1 MAFPRYAIYFT
12 PPPSSPL
19 ARFGAGILGYDCFE
33 RADVP
38 HLEAAGFN
46 GKTFARITADPR
58 KYGFH
63 ATLVAPFHVERA
75 TEADLLAAMGEFAQ
89 QNLPVDI
96 GPLAVDSIG
105 AFIALKPETKVPKV
119 DKLAAS
125 LVECFDPYRASLSE
139 ADRVRRMT
147 AHLSS
152 RQRELLGRWGYP
164 FVFDQFR
171 FHMTLTN
178 ALQAAELPA
187 VKSALA
193 ELYNGLSRNHVEL
206 DALSLMRQ
214 DGAEERFYLVARKGL
229 KGKAR

>member
-1 MAFPRYAIYFT
+1 LANPRYAIYFT
-12 PPPSSPL
+12 PQPSSPL
-19 ARFGAGILGYDCFE
+19 ARFGASVLGYDCFD
-33 RADVP
+33 RVDVP
-38 HLEAAGFN
+38 HPETKAMTDAV
-46 GKTFARITADPR
+46 FARITAEPR

-63 ATLVAPFHVERA
+63 ATLVAPFHIERFL
-75 TEADLLAAMGEFAQ
+75 EADLLAAVDDFARY
-89 QNLPVDI
+89 NLPVDV

-119 DKLAAS
+119 DNLAAA
-125 LVECFDPYRASLSE
+125 LVEFFDPYRAALTE

-147 AHLSS
+147 AHLSP

-178 ALQAAELPA
+178 SLQASELA
-187 VKSALA
+187 SVKSVLA
-193 ELYNGLSRNHVEL
+193 GLYAGLARNHVEI

-214 DGAEERFYLVARKGL
+214 DDPDGRFFLVARKSL
-229 KGKAR
+229 KGKGK